1 MYRYIT
7 NDDAKKTM
15 DDDEST
21 TWTIWKTAQNR
32 RVNFIHRWWRT
43 IIMDVC
49 FWRWVN
55 KFISSYYASKEL
67 WIEMQN
73 LILINASKLQIG
85 AFSPVMVEGVLLG
98 LAWLSSYM
106 AT

>member
-1 MYRYIT
+1 
-7 NDDAKKTM
+7 
-15 DDDEST
+15 
-21 TWTIWKTAQNR
+21 
-32 RVNFIHRWWRT
+32 
-43 IIMDVC
+43 
-49 FWRWVN
+49 
-55 KFISSYYASKEL
+55 
-67 WIEMQN
+67 MQI